1 MAFREPTPPNPD
13 FAETVKRFLME
24 MPIAQHFGFAITDIG
39 PGLFEI
45 TQPFRK
51 ELSFRPGIF
60 QAGPVGTLADM
71 AAACAGMTMLPRG
84 WGTSTVDYTIKLIA
98 PAAGE
103 KLVARGRVVRSGRTL
118 SVTASDVYAVRE
130 GNETLCATALAT
142 IRNFEAPSS

>member
-1 MAFREPTPPNPD
+1 MVIRKPITLNPD

-24 MPIAQHFGFAITDIG
+24 MPIAQHFGLAVTGIG
-39 PGLFEI
+39 VGLFEI
-45 TQPFRK
+45 TQPFRT

-71 AAACAGMTMLPRG
+71 SAACAGMTMLPHG
-84 WGTSTVDYTIKLIA
+84 WRASTVDYTIKLIA

-103 KLVARGRVVRSGRTL
+103 RLVARGRVVRSGRTL
-118 SVTASDVYAVRE
+118 SVAASDVYAVRN

-142 IRNFEAPSS
+142 TRNFEGSSS

>member
-1 MAFREPTPPNPD
+1 MVAREPTPPDPD
-13 FAETVKRFLME
+13 FAETVKRFLMG
-24 MPIAQHFGFAITDIG
+24 MPIAQHFGFTVTGVG

-51 ELSFRPGIF
+51 ELSFRPGMF

-84 WGTSTVDYTIKLIA
+84 WGASTVDYTIKLIA

-103 KLVARGRVVRSGRTL
+103 KLVARGRLVRAGRTL
-118 SVTASDVYAVRE
+118 SVTASDVYAVRA

-142 IRNFEAPSS
+142 IRNFVVPPS